1 MSLSVE
7 SLLGKVGVDGKCGLL
22 KCWHKYFIMDK
33 QGSYCLSHEGKK
45 KKKHLLSVGIVYDGK
60 SYCISNECLNS
71 KGAEEGV
78 LWREFWEHQIQKRRF
93 SFVDLQYV

>member
-33 QGSYCLSHEGKK
+33 QGSYCFSHEGKK
-45 KKKHLLSVGIVYDGK
+45 KKKTPLSR
-60 SYCISNECLNS
+60 YCVWWKECLNS

>member
-7 SLLGKVGVDGKCGLL
+7 SVLGKVGVDGKCGLL
-22 KCWHKYFIMDK
+22 KCWHTYFIMHK
-33 QGSYCLSHEGKK
+33 QGSYCFSHEGKK
-45 KKKHLLSVGIVYDGK
+45 KKKHHFSVDIVYYGK
-60 SYCISNECLNS
+60 SYYISNECLNS
-71 KGAEEGV
+71 KGAEGV